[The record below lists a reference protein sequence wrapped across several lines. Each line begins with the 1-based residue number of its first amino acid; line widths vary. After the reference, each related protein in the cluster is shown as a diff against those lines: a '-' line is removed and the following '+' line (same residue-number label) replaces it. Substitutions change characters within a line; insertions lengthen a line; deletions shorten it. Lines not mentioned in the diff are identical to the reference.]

1 VHSKHRH
8 QQQQQQGQQ
17 HLVGTQTTAECPHH
31 KLGNLE
37 QRLELLMSTTQGL
50 RTTQHMVWVTTSNK
64 IYSTVRRGGP
74 HSRLRVAMV
83 PMATP
88 ILLDTQGE
96 CRVMVLNHPLEG
108 GHRPPG
114 VFIHTADRQTRVVD
128 I

>member
-50 RTTQHMVWVTTSNK
+50 RTTQHMVSLNFDLV
-64 IYSTVRRGGP
+64 
-74 HSRLRVAMV
+74 LC
-83 PMATP
+83 
-88 ILLDTQGE
+88 LLEID
-96 CRVMVLNHPLEG
+96 HPKGL
-108 GHRPPG
+108 
-114 VFIHTADRQTRVVD
+114 AL
-128 I
+128 

>member
-1 VHSKHRH
+1 MFFL
-8 QQQQQQGQQ
+8 
-17 HLVGTQTTAECPHH
+17 LVIFFC
-31 KLGNLE
+31 
-37 QRLELLMSTTQGL
+37 LLDEFQFSTCLCLQ
-50 RTTQHMVWVTTSNK
+50 VWVTTSNK